1 MKVIIAGSRKGFTQ
15 ADVDSAMRSAIKE
28 WGIRAYDIIVVSG
41 CAIGVD
47 TYGIRWAEERGL
59 PVIRFPVDAAAW
71 QEFGK
76 SAGIRRN
83 VRMAAGS
90 DALVALWDGTSPGT
104 QHMIGEAKR
113 RGLRVYAHRYPDT
126 KSS

>member
-1 MKVIIAGSRKGFTQ
+1 MKIIIAGSRKGFTQ

-28 WGIRAYDIIVVSG
+28 WGIWAPEITVISG
-41 CAIGVD
+41 CALGVD

-83 VRMAAGS
+83 ARMAAGA
-90 DALVALWDGTSPGT
+90 DALVALWDGKSPGT
-104 QHMIGEAKR
+104 RHMIGEAKR
-113 RGLRVYAHRYPDT
+113 RGLRVFVYSYKND
-126 KSS
+126 S